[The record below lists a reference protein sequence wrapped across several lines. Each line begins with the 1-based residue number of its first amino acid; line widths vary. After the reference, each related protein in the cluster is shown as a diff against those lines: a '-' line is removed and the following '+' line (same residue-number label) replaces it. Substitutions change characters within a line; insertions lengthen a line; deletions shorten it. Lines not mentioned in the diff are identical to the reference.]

1 MGREITTESYKQI
14 LAEKHPTI
22 TLCDGVEYEKARVR
36 IRHHCSV
43 HGEDFYIAPYRI
55 TCPSMAR
62 TPRCESCKKENMSA
76 KIRAKSDHW
85 LGKTN
90 KAGHTCL
97 EIEHREIHRG
107 NGVHAP
113 LAHMRYRCGV
123 CGDESNWM
131 SSPHF
136 ISADKKSCGCYHSI
150 GGAENFK
157 VFLTNNEWG
166 MRPCMLYI
174 SPVWFDTYTK
184 IGITDNYGRRAEG
197 KARAGSN
204 DEPVPYDGA
213 YFVSHLMPRAHIWVI
228 EQILLEETKQYS
240 VCPKTLPEEMANWSG
255 KTELRKFDL
264 DPEWIENRFFEL
276 LYELQ
281 DSGYNF
287 PLIYKRHL
295 Q

>member
-1 MGREITTESYKQI
+1 MCKTTDYKN
-14 LAEKHPTI
+14 LLSDKFPHI
-22 TLCDGVEYEKARVR
+22 TLAGGVEIKRVKDMVP
-36 IRHHCSV
+36 HHCSI
-43 HGEDFYIAPYRI
+43 HDELFEFGPYRI
-55 TCPSMAR
+55 TGSKGTR
-62 TPRCESCKKENMSA
+62 IPRCESCKKENMSA
-76 KIRAKSDHW
+76 QLRAKSDRW

-90 KAGHTCL
+90 KVGHTCL
-97 EIEHREIHRG
+97 EIEHRLTHRG
-107 NGVHAP
+107 NGEHSH
-113 LAHMRYRCGV
+113 LAYMRYRCGV

-228 EQILLEETKQYS
+228 EQILLEETKHYS

-287 PLIYKRHL
+287 PLLYKRHL